1 MAKRFSVC
9 RPNPHGYVEFA
20 VTVEARRWVVGQ
32 FEFGNFAGRRSVAGF
47 AMPKSNPKDKPKKE
61 KRDFAQTAFAVFQKA
76 TGIKQSKAR
85 HSAQRHSR
93 SGRGR

>member
-1 MAKRFSVC
+1 
-9 RPNPHGYVEFA
+9 
-20 VTVEARRWVVGQ
+20 
-32 FEFGNFAGRRSVAGF
+32 
-47 AMPKSNPKDKPKKE
+47 MPKSKPKGKPKKE